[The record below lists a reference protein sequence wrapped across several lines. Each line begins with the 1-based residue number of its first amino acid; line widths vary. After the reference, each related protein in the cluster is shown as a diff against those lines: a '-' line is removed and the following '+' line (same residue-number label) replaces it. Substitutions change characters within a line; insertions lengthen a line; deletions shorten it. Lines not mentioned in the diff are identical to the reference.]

1 MTKLPQGADLA
12 ITTVSV
18 SYRGAPRSALENVS
32 MTVASGS
39 VTAVL
44 GPSGCGKSTLLRVIA
59 GLTHPDSGHVTL
71 DGVDLAGVA
80 PHKRGIGLMAQS
92 TSLFPHLT
100 VGGNVE
106 FGLRMLKVP
115 VRTRRLR
122 VAEVLELVGL
132 PGWQDR
138 LVTSLSGGEAQRVA
152 LARTLAPAPKVILL
166 DEPLGAL
173 DRGLRDRLVP
183 DLAELF
189 ALLSVT
195 GVYVTH
201 DQDEAFGIADQLVV
215 MNAGEIVQSGLPA
228 TVWAEPDSEFVA
240 RFLGCPNIVD
250 ANLPVLPAGTDRS
263 TGRVLVRLDS
273 ITLESGSLAASSD
286 ALIRSVV
293 FRGDRC
299 IVVIAL
305 LRGDTTLEVS
315 IPSAEAGALTVGDL
329 VGVRIDSTGVR
340 AI

>member
-1 MTKLPQGADLA
+1 MNEITHGADLA
-12 ITTVSV
+12 VRTVTVSYGN
-18 SYRGAPRSALENVS
+18 SPSAALANVTL
-32 MTVASGS
+32 TVPPGS

-59 GLTHPDSGHVTL
+59 GLTQPDSGRVTL

-92 TSLFPHLT
+92 NSLFPHLT

-115 VRTRRLR
+115 SRIRRLR

-173 DRGLRDRLVP
+173 DRSLRDRLVP
-183 DLAELF
+183 ELAELF

-195 GVYVTH
+195 AVYVTH

-215 MNAGEIVQSGLPA
+215 MNAGEIVQSGSPA

-240 RFLGCPNIVD
+240 RFLGCSNIVD
-250 ANLPVLPAGTDRS
+250 ATLQVLPAGTDRS
-263 TGRVLVRLDS
+263 TGRVLVRSDS
-273 ITLESGSLAASSD
+273 ITLESRSVADSPAAV
-286 ALIRSVV
+286 IRSIA
-293 FRGDRC
+293 FRGGRC
-299 IVVIAL
+299 TVVVAL
-305 LRGDTTLEVS
+305 LDGDTTLETS
-315 IPSAEAGALTVGDL
+315 ISSADAGALMVGEL
-329 VGVRIDSTGVR
+329 VGVRVDSVGVR

>member
-1 MTKLPQGADLA
+1 MTKSQQGAELA
-12 ITTVSV
+12 ISTVSV
-18 SYRGAPRSALENVS
+18 TYGDAPSAALANVS
-32 MTVASGS
+32 MTVPSGS

-44 GPSGCGKSTLLRVIA
+44 GPSGCGKSTLLRVIS
-59 GLTHPDSGHVTL
+59 GLTRPDSGHVTL
-71 DGVDLAGVA
+71 DGIDLAGVA

-92 TSLFPHLT
+92 NSLFPHLT

-106 FGLRMLKVP
+106 FGLRMSKVP
-115 VRTRRLR
+115 VRTRGLR

-138 LVTSLSGGEAQRVA
+138 PVTSLSGGEAQRVA

-183 DLAELF
+183 ELAEVF

-195 GVYVTH
+195 AVYVTH

-215 MNAGEIVQSGLPA
+215 MNAGEIVQSGSPA

-263 TGRVLVRLDS
+263 TGRVLVRSDS
-273 ITLESGSLAASSD
+273 ITLESGSLAVSPE
-286 ALIRSVV
+286 ALVRSVG
-293 FRGDRC
+293 FRGERC

-305 LRGDTTLEVS
+305 LRGDMTLEVS
-315 IPSAEAGALTVGDL
+315 IPSAEAGELTAGDL
-329 VGVRIDSTGVR
+329 VGVRIDPLGVR